1 MKETEI
7 LKKLI
12 MRCLK
17 YGQKNHKKDLI
28 QVYLEFLGNN
38 FDKNGVFMIEE
49 KIQLTERNNNKWA
62 RQ

>member
-17 YGQKNHKKDLI
+17 YGQKNYKKDLMQI
-28 QVYLEFLGNN
+28 YLEFLGNN
-38 FDKNGVFMIEE
+38 FDKNGVFIIEE
-49 KIQLTERNNNKWA
+49 KK
-62 RQ
+62 